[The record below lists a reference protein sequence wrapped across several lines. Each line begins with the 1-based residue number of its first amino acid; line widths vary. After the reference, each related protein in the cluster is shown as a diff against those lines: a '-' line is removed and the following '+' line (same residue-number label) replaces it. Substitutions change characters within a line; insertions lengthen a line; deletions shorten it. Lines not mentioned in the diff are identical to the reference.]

1 MQKWM
6 RSGVVALGLAGAM
19 VGGGAMVA
27 HAQTSDTS
35 GSSSTSSGTSGTS
48 SNTDNGSS
56 STTAPS
62 GTPGTS
68 NSGAA
73 QGNCPNM

>member
-1 MQKWM
+1 MQRWM
-6 RSGVVALGLAGAM
+6 RTGALAVGLTTALI
-19 VGGGAMVA
+19 GGGSMVA

-35 GSSSTSSGTSGTS
+35 GSSSSSTTSDSGS
-48 SNTDNGSS
+48 SSSTATDGSS

-62 GTPGTS
+62 GTAG
-68 NSGAA
+68 SGAA

>member
-6 RSGVVALGLAGAM
+6 RTGVVALGVTGAM
-19 VGGGAMVA
+19 IGGGTMVA

-35 GSSSTSSGTSGTS
+35 GSSSSSTSDSGST
-48 SNTDNGSS
+48 

-62 GTPGTS
+62 GSATTPAAG
-68 NSGAA
+68 A